1 MNDEGQIAEPGRAWA
16 LLLARLLLGLL
27 FLMAGI
33 EKVFGE
39 GLVENARR
47 LFVEGYQDTFLPVW
61 LLWPSGL
68 AVPLV
73 ELASGVLLIL
83 GLWRKPVYVAIGGVL
98 VMVTFGHL
106 ILEPFFSF
114 YYHVFPR
121 AILLLFLLWAGFAAD
136 RFSLDELR

>member
-1 MNDEGQIAEPGRAWA
+1 MNDKGQIAEPGRAWA
-16 LLLARLLLGLL
+16 LLLARLLLGFL

-73 ELASGVLLIL
+73 ELASGLLLIL
-83 GLWRKPVYVAIGGVL
+83 GLWRKPVYLAIGGVL

-106 ILEPFFSF
+106 ILEPFFAF